1 MVLNT
6 LFIEKLFFVKNSID
20 YISLKFTLDITG
32 DIFSIIGLLIYLEI
46 IELSFCDFD
55 YNIKRTISS
64 RAMNEQI
71 EVDNEKDFIFL
82 ENGDVEEINKAR
94 NSIEIQIR

>member
-55 YNIKRTISS
+55 YYIKRTISS

-94 NSIEIQIR
+94 NSIEIQMR